1 MITTYQ
7 SNLENFIHWAEVSPN
22 KAYLKQ
28 PIGGG
33 AYQTYSYQES
43 LGIVE
48 KIGSYLNNS
57 FSKDKPR
64 HVGILSKNSAHWIL
78 SDLAIAYA
86 GAISVPFY
94 ATLTSDQLNQ
104 VLVHSECQI
113 LIVGKLDHW
122 EQIKQGIPEHIQII
136 YTPDSACQTG
146 SSWEDI
152 LKEQS
157 NIIPPF
163 LPKKAEL
170 ATIVYTSGT
179 TGVPKGVMIT
189 NESIGIALNLA
200 RKIAHLDRPNTR
212 FISYLP
218 LCHIAE
224 RNFVEFACTAAGGT
238 IYFVESLETFQ
249 RDLTQARPSHFLAVP
264 RIWAKFQEGI
274 LQKIGGQKKLNL
286 LLSVPILRRIIQK
299 KIQKGLG
306 LDQTCM
312 VITGAAPMPQ
322 ELTAWFQT
330 IGLYIQEAYGMTEN
344 LGLNSLMPRDQIKLG
359 TVGRIH
365 DQCTTRIDS
374 ETGEIQMKAKYNC
387 LGYYKNP
394 EQTAALFD
402 GEWLKTGDMGQLD
415 SEQYLRIVGR
425 VKDNFKTAKGQY
437 VSPAPI
443 ENALS
448 LHGYIEVS
456 CVVGVN
462 LPQPLGLVILSPSAS
477 QVEKN
482 QLVDELEQHLR
493 STNPQ
498 FKKYEHLKK
507 LIVLRDPWT
516 VENACLTPT
525 LKIRRMEIE
534 RLVESRI
541 ESWYES
547 KETIIFE

>member
-1 MITTYQ
+1 LIETYQ
-7 SNLENFIHWAEVSPN
+7 SNLENFLHWAVNSPQ

-28 PIGGG
+28 PVSGV
-33 AYQTYSYQES
+33 YQTYSYQDS
-43 LGIVE
+43 LTSVK
-48 KIGSYLNNS
+48 KIGSYLHKQLS
-57 FSKDKPR
+57 DQQPK

-94 ATLTSDQLNQ
+94 ATLTADQLNQ
-104 VLVHSECQI
+104 VLVHSECQF
-113 LIVGKLDHW
+113 LIVGKLDQW
-122 EQIKQGIPEHIQII
+122 EQMKAGIPDHVQII
-136 YTPDSACQTG
+136 YTPDSACTTG
-146 SSWEDI
+146 VSWESI
-152 LKEQS
+152 MIEQS
-157 NIIPPF
+157 DCIEPI
-163 LPKKAEL
+163 LPKKEDL

-200 RKIAHLDRPNTR
+200 RTIAHLDRPNTR

-224 RNFVEFACTAAGGT
+224 RNFVEFASTAAGGT
-238 IYFVESLETFQ
+238 IHFVESLETFQ
-249 RDLTQARPSHFLAVP
+249 RDLVQARPSHFLAVP

-274 LQKIGGQKKLNL
+274 LQKIGGQKKLSL
-286 LLSVPILRRIIQK
+286 LLSIPLVRRFIQK

-312 VITGAAPMPQ
+312 VITGAAPMPL

-330 IGLYIQEAYGMTEN
+330 IGLFIQEAYGMTEN

-365 DQCTTRIDS
+365 EQCTTRIDP
-374 ETGEIQMKAKYNC
+374 ETGEIQMKAQYNC

-402 GEWLKTGDMGQLD
+402 GPWLKTGDMGQLD
-415 SEQYLRIVGR
+415 ADNYLSIVGR

-448 LHGYIEVS
+448 LHSYVEVS

-462 LPQPLGLVILSPSAS
+462 LPQPLGLIILSPTANDVSK
-477 QVEKN
+477 ED
-482 QLVDELEQHLR
+482 LVAELQNHLQA
-493 STNPQ
+493 TNPQ
-498 FKKYEHLKK
+498 FKKYEYLKK
-507 LIVLRDPWT
+507 LIIMREPWT